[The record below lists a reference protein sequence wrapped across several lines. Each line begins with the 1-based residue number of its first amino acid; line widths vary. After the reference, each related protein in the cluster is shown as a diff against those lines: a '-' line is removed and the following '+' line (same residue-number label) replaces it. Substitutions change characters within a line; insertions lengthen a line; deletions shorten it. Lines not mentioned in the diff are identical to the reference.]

1 MALALTAVSSFVALC
16 ATFGLALVA
25 TRYHERTSTDAQ
37 PR

>member
-1 MALALTAVSSFVALC
+1 MAFAISAVSSFVALC

-25 TRYHERTSTDAQ
+25 TRYHERTSADPE